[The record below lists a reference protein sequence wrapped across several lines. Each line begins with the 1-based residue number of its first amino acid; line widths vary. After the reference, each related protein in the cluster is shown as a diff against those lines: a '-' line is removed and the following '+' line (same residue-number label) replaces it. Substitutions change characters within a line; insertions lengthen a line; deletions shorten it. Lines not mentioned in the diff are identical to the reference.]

1 MHWQKLEAR
10 IVMTSTKDTEFKRLQ
25 IILATLRFCIVMLVL
40 VFILYAKA
48 QHFDETE
55 LIAIVTVAF
64 AAAAGES
71 LTGWFTRGKE

>member
-1 MHWQKLEAR
+1 
-10 IVMTSTKDTEFKRLQ
+10 MTSTADPEFKKLQ
-25 IILATLRFCIVMLVL
+25 IILATLRFCIVILVL

>member
-1 MHWQKLEAR
+1 
-10 IVMTSTKDTEFKRLQ
+10 MTSTADPEFKKLQ

-55 LIAIVTVAF
+55 LIAIRSEEHTS
-64 AAAAGES
+64 ELQS
-71 LTGWFTRGKE
+71 R